1 MSGGEVR
8 RRLSACRWAKED
20 RADPFFAEALDQAA
34 REPALAEWWAEER
47 ALDEMLARKL
57 SELAVP
63 LSLRGALDGA

>member
-1 MSGGEVR
+1 MSGGEAR

-20 RADPFFAEALDQAA
+20 RADPFFAEALDQAE

-47 ALDEMLARKL
+47 ALNEMLARKL

-63 LSLRGALDGA
+63 QSLRGALEGQ